1 MVSLER
7 LDLDTNAITHLPES
21 LSQLTNLVLLDL
33 NRNRI
38 TEAAALRPA
47 CALTSLQA
55 LFVGMNGLTAL
66 PDEIG
71 RLTQL
76 ESLNLIENRLTALPP
91 ALGQLTALKYVY
103 ACYNRLTSVPDELG
117 GLTNLQSLDLSHN
130 ELRAVFD
137 VRRLARLE
145 VFSVYKN
152 CLSRVPPG
160 LGQLTS
166 LKRLWLGIN
175 AFHTEPPPPMSE
187 LSTVAAAT
195 TTESIDEVAELR
207 SLRVLNMRGND
218 IHSVPEALSRLTNLD
233 VLSLWRNK
241 LTGPRAIP
249 SRCAAEARLASQDL
263 ML

>member
-1 MVSLER
+1 LVSLER

-21 LSQLTNLVLLDL
+21 LSQLTNLALLDL
-33 NRNRI
+33 NHNRI
-38 TEAAALRPA
+38 AEAAALRPA
-47 CALTSLQA
+47 CAVTSLQA

-91 ALGQLTALKYVY
+91 ALGKLTALKYLY
-103 ACYNRLTSVPDELG
+103 ACYNRLTSVPDELS

-137 VRRLARLE
+137 MRHLARLE

-175 AFHTEPPPPMSE
+175 AFHTEPPPPTSG
-187 LSTVAAAT
+187 LSTAAAA
-195 TTESIDEVAELR
+195 TESIDEVAELR

-218 IHSVPEALSRLTNLD
+218 IHSLPEALSRLTNLD

-241 LTGPRAIP
+241 LAGPRAIP
-249 SRCAAEARLASQDL
+249 SRCAIARLASRL
-263 ML
+263 IWLEA